1 MGEMTH
7 DDFCVLC
14 SLLTL
19 DEERCHLSCGHLIC
33 IDCKDF
39 LFRHTDKCSF
49 CGEYVVARTIISHAE
64 MKASF
69 LCAFCGDYCTTNSS
83 QLVKKNDCLYICDTC
98 VAYHDIENRKYI
110 YLQFNKEWSRGSY
123 RVIMKNMAPICQ
135 D

>member
-1 MGEMTH
+1 MTH

-39 LFRHTDKCSF
+39 LFRHTDKCAF
-49 CGEYVVARTIISHAE
+49 CGEYVVARTIISHTQ
-64 MKASF
+64 F
-69 LCAFCGDYCTTNSS
+69 CAFCGDDCTINT
-83 QLVKKNDCLYICDTC
+83 QLKKKNESLNICDTC
-98 VAYHDIENRKYI
+98 VVYHDIENRKYI
-110 YLQFNKEWSRGSY
+110 YLQCNKEWSRGSY
-123 RVIMKNMAPICQ
+123 RVITRNMAPICQ